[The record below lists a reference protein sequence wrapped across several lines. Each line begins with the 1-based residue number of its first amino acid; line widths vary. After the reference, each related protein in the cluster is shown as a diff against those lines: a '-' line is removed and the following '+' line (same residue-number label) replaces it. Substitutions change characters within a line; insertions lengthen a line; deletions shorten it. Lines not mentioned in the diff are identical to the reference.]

1 MPDGGR
7 LSDAAPVF
15 LLLAFL
21 FFIGVVLYVPL
32 RWLAMRSVKPKE
44 VPPDVLDPK
53 RTHLTCLEV
62 FALVLPL
69 CLGIASPLVGVV
81 IVLSTA
87 PDDQQFSD
95 VVGWLFLGSIVVL
108 SIVGAKIG
116 QALSRLL
123 LQRSRYS
130 ARWRD
135 DE

>member
-1 MPDGGR
+1 
-7 LSDAAPVF
+7 
-15 LLLAFL
+15 
-21 FFIGVVLYVPL
+21 
-32 RWLAMRSVKPKE
+32 
-44 VPPDVLDPK
+44 
-53 RTHLTCLEV
+53 
-62 FALVLPL
+62 
-69 CLGIASPLVGVV
+69 V
-81 IVLSTA
+81 IVLSTT